1 MPIRLDEDWHV
12 HSTFSDGADS
22 VEVNVDRAAWR
33 GLRRLGC
40 VDHVRRDST
49 FVPEYVETVRRVRA
63 DAPIEL
69 SIGVEAKILDREGR
83 LDLPYDLRGVEL
95 VYIADHQWPGAR
107 GVVDSASIHSALAN
121 GTLTP
126 SDAVSQLVTAM
137 IAAMYRYADSRHLVL
152 AHPFSILPRVGLD
165 EHDVPDEAL
174 FQIAG
179 VAVETD
185 TMIEASE
192 RWRCPSERMIRVC
205 EALGVTMVAATD
217 AHRAE
222 DVGMYEFVHQLA
234 AQTSGT

>member
-12 HSTFSDGADS
+12 HSTFSDGADT
-22 VEVNVDRAAWR
+22 VDVNVARAAWR
-33 GLRRLGC
+33 GLRHLGC

-49 FVPEYVETVRRVRA
+49 FVPEYVTAVRRARA

-83 LDLPYDLRGVEL
+83 LDLPHDLRGVEL

-107 GVVDSASIHSALAN
+107 GVLDTAVVHASLTNGNLAP
-121 GTLTP
+121 T
-126 SDAVSQLVTAM
+126 DAVAQLVTSM
-137 IAAMYRYADSRHLVL
+137 IAAMYRYADRRRLVL

-165 EHDVPDEAL
+165 EHDLPDEAL

-192 RWRCPSERMIRVC
+192 RWRCPNERMIRVC
-205 EALGVTMVAATD
+205 EALGVTMLAATD

-222 DVGMYEFVHQLA
+222 DIGMYEFVHQLA
-234 AQTSGT
+234 AERRGT